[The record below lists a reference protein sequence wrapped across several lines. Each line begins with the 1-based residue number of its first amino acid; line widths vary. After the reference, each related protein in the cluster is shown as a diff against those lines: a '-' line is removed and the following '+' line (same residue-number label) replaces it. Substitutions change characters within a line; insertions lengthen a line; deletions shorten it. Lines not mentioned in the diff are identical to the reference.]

1 MSFLDVLC
9 IGQLT
14 ADIFCN
20 SLEEL
25 PGPGSFVLM
34 DRICVFPGGC
44 PVNTA
49 IVTAKFNLKTGI
61 ISLVGD
67 DSMGEFVI
75 NELKKCGVITDHISR
90 IDNGETGKTIILIS
104 KIKDRVLLHY
114 KGINERFNYDYVDL
128 NLVKHSKAVL
138 ISSYISGLPNF
149 YNEDAANIYK
159 HAKENKSLTFLD
171 VLVDPGERNAKDYLT
186 GVLSFTDYIIL
197 NNIEG
202 ELITGYSD
210 YKKQAEELN
219 ELGASNV
226 VMKLGREGSYFK
238 NKEYEFKAE
247 SYSVESKDPTGAGD
261 AFNGGFIYGCL
272 QGWDTRKTM
281 RFANIVG
288 ATAVTEIGCTC
299 GVYSLEKIENILSS
313 GG

>member
-1 MSFLDVLC
+1 MSSLDVLC
-9 IGQLT
+9 IGQLA
-14 ADIFCN
+14 ADVFCN

-25 PGPGSFVLM
+25 PEPGSFVLM

-49 IVTAKFNLKTGI
+49 IVTAKFNLKTGV

-75 NELKKCGVITDHISR
+75 NELKKCGVITDYISR

-104 KIKDRVLLHY
+104 KIYDRVLLHY
-114 KGINERFNYDYVDL
+114 KGINERFNHEYIDL
-128 NLVKHSKAVL
+128 DLVKHSKAIL

-149 YNEDAANIYK
+149 KNRDAINIFK
-159 HAKENKSLTFLD
+159 HAKENEGLTFLD
-171 VLVDPGERNAKDYLT
+171 VLVDPDEHNAKNFLKD
-186 GVLSFTDYIIL
+186 VLKFTDYIIL
-197 NNIEG
+197 NDIEG
-202 ELITGYSD
+202 RLITSQDNYT
-210 YKKQAEELN
+210 KQAEELI

-226 VMKLGREGSYFK
+226 VMKLGQDGSFFK
-238 NKEYEFKAE
+238 NGEYELKAE
-247 SYSVESKDPTGAGD
+247 PYLVEVKDPTGSGD

-272 QGWDTRKTM
+272 QGWDMERTM

-288 ATAVTEIGCTC
+288 ASAVTEIGCTC
-299 GVYSLEKIENILSS
+299 GVYSLEEIENIM
-313 GG
+313 